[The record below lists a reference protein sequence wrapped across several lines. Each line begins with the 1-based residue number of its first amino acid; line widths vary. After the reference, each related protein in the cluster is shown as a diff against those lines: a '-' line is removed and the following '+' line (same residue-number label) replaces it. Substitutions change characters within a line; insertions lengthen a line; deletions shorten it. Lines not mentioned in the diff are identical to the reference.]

1 MKRADLFSLTQP
13 ALIIPCQT
21 GVLYTQQCGGTAC
34 MQRHMEGALVPIDY
48 DHLLE
53 NYKESL
59 EYHLE
64 SLFPEG
70 NPGVVTEEH
79 VEHIQRM
86 LDGSPFTRGIKIDH
100 SRLADSV
107 ESWLYVTVHG
117 DLDGTLQG
125 FGDIGA
131 VLTWP
136 NSD

>member
-13 ALIIPCQT
+13 ALIIPCQS
-21 GVLYTQQCGGTAC
+21 GVLYMQQCGGTAC
-34 MQRHMEGALVPIDY
+34 LQRQLEGALVPIDY
-48 DHLLE
+48 DYLLE

-59 EYHLE
+59 QYHLA
-64 SLFPEG
+64 SLFPES

-79 VEHIQRM
+79 AEQIQRM
-86 LDGSPFTRGIKIDH
+86 LDRSPLTRGIKVDH

-107 ESWLYVTVHG
+107 ESWLYVIVHG
-117 DLDGTLQG
+117 DIDSTLHG